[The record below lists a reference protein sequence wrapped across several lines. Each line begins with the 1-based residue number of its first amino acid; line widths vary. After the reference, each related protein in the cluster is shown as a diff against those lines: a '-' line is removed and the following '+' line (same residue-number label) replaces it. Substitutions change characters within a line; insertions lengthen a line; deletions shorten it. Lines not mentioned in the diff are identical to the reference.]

1 MIKSILL
8 GIGGALVLMLMLAA
22 VIFGNNLMPKERFY
36 DCSLAEISPDYPVEV
51 KNACRKLRS
60 QKLTST

>member
-1 MIKSILL
+1 MLAKI
-8 GIGGALVLMLMLAA
+8 GIALSGIAVLALMLSLI
-22 VIFGNNLMPKERFY
+22 IFGNHIMPRERFY

-51 KNACRKLRS
+51 KNECRKIRS